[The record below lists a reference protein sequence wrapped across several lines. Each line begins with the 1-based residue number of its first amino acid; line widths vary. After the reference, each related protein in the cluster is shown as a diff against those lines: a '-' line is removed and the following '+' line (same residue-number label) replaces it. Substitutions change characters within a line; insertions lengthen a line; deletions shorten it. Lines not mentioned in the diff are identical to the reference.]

1 LAVFLFPGGP
11 KPSRVVFSAGKLSD
25 FAGKKGKISA
35 SRDSTENCLPVLRSL
50 NPRQSRK
57 DKTNNYKAAKYPMY
71 DSKRWNS
78 FSYAGFHIFVVP
90 SFIVN
95 CEEQYCKIENKV
107 KNQHSNSDIVNYHTL
122 ILLLRDTW
130 DGSLCLFSLAV
141 FLFPGGPKPSRVVF
155 SAGKLA
161 GFSGKQGEN
170 RASWQC
176 RPGLC
181 ADTLIIQLF
190 AIKYKRRCGFFRVV

>member
-1 LAVFLFPGGP
+1 MMHSYVVADGFCNNSLIVFLFPGGP

-122 ILLLRDTW
+122 ILLPTVQPINATSIIAITTILVF
-130 DGSLCLFSLAV
+130 GS
-141 FLFPGGPKPSRVVF
+141 
-155 SAGKLA
+155 
-161 GFSGKQGEN
+161 
-170 RASWQC
+170 
-176 RPGLC
+176 
-181 ADTLIIQLF
+181 IIT
-190 AIKYKRRCGFFRVV
+190 